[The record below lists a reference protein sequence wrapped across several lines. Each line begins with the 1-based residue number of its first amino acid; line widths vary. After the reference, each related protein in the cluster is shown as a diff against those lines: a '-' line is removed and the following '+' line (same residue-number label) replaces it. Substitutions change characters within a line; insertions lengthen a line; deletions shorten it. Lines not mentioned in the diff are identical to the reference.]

1 MNAVCRSGVARSV
14 HCPLHTSEQDQ
25 DNSTGTGNGREL
37 RQEHQP
43 EGPGRD
49 AVSSAGSGHMVVK
62 HTIISV
68 ILRDES
74 EETSLTGR
82 WQDVKSKSKME
93 E

>member
-1 MNAVCRSGVARSV
+1 MLLGLSTVRCILPSRIRTTVQEQAMGGSFDRN
-14 HCPLHTSEQDQ
+14 TSPRAED
-25 DNSTGTGNGREL
+25 GMRC
-37 RQEHQP
+37 H
-43 EGPGRD
+43 
-49 AVSSAGSGHMVVK
+49 AAGSGHMVVK